1 MEIASDFAGP
11 GTFVNQDPL
20 VANQYP
26 RTVRTS
32 THPGYNQFSD
42 KPFQVSL
49 IQGFPTWGTCTPGG
63 TFAYL
68 KGYI

>member
-11 GTFVNQDPL
+11 GTFVNQDAL

-42 KPFQVSL
+42 IPFQVSL
-49 IQGFPTWGTCTPGG
+49 IGKLTLSSIK
-63 TFAYL
+63 FACDSCC
-68 KGYI
+68 